1 MGEGDIL
8 TLALGTRGRTLFCKS
23 GPEDLG
29 ARWLV
34 LLCLLPSMHFLAQ
47 APIVLISSRSHFF
60 CSIPGRKSTP
70 VRAQISLLDTEAKVN
85 VERFRGLSSFP
96 RAPPPRHPS
105 TLTPA
110 HATWLPQAPWLSFP
124 LSIVLFTVA
133 WRNLILHYTFSF
145 CRTWL
150 TSVFGKTLPPSPSPP
165 PHLPVTFSQAFS
177 GIYNISQ
184 KYPVL

>member
-47 APIVLISSRSHFF
+47 AQIVLISSRSHFF

-70 VRAQISLLDTEAKVN
+70 VRAQISLLDTEAK
-85 VERFRGLSSFP
+85 
-96 RAPPPRHPS
+96 
-105 TLTPA
+105 
-110 HATWLPQAPWLSFP
+110 
-124 LSIVLFTVA
+124 
-133 WRNLILHYTFSF
+133 
-145 CRTWL
+145 
-150 TSVFGKTLPPSPSPP
+150 K
-165 PHLPVTFSQAFS
+165 
-177 GIYNISQ
+177 
-184 KYPVL
+184 